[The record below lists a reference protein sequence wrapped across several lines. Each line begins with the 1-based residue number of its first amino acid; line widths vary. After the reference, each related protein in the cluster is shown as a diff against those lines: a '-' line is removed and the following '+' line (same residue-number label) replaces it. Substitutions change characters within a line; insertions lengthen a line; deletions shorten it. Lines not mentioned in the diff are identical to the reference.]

1 MTLDWTSRLLLAC
14 VAAVTAFAVTGVA
27 LQGLPSATP
36 PPIVLALPTP
46 TVDPFAL
53 ATAVPTP
60 TPTPTPTPPPTVTI
74 AFAGDVHGEPP
85 IENVLAEGDNP
96 LAGVADLLGAA
107 DIAVVNLETAIG
119 TTGVAADKTYTFQA
133 DPSLADALA
142 SAGVDVVNL
151 ANNHGLD
158 FGHDAAE
165 ETMALVGGAG
175 MRAVGYGADA
185 EEAYAPALF
194 DIGGRTVAVLGITR
208 VLPSRGWEARADR
221 AGMASAYDPG
231 PAIAAVRA
239 AREVADHVVVTIHW
253 GRERMTCPDGEQVAL
268 ARAFAAAGA
277 DAVVG
282 HHPHVLQGVVDVD
295 GTLVANSLGNFVFYA
310 TRAEQRRTGV
320 LTVTLGE
327 DGAEGY
333 RWDPATIDSRGRPQ
347 PDEPPPPPPVPC
359 SDPSPATAAG
369 SRGSP
374 PEAPA
379 GATISPVFGAL
390 R

>member
-1 MTLDWTSRLLLAC
+1 MRLDWPSRVLLA
-14 VAAVTAFAVTGVA
+14 VVSAVLGFAATG
-27 LQGLPSATP
+27 LTLHGLPAAP
-36 PPIVLALPTP
+36 PHPVVLALPTP
-46 TVDPFAL
+46 TVDPLGL

-60 TPTPTPTPPPTVTI
+60 TPTPTPTPPPAVTI

-96 LAGVADLLGAA
+96 LESVAALLGAA

-119 TTGVAADKTYTFQA
+119 TSGVAADKTYTFQA

-165 ETMALVGGAG
+165 ETVALVGEAG

-185 EEAYAPALF
+185 EEAYTPALF
-194 DIGGRTVAVLGITR
+194 DVDGRTVAVLGITR
-208 VLPSRGWEARADR
+208 VLPSRGWEAGADR
-221 AGMASAYDPG
+221 AGMASAYDPE

-239 AREVADHVVVTIHW
+239 ASAQADHVVVTIHW

-295 GTLVANSLGNFVFYA
+295 GTLVAHSLGNFVFYA

-327 DGAEGY
+327 EGVAGY

-347 PDEPPPPPPVPC
+347 PDEP
-359 SDPSPATAAG
+359 SPSPTGPLLHPAAG
-369 SRGSP
+369 DGCGEP
-374 PEAPA
+374 GITP
-379 GATISPVFGAL
+379 
-390 R
+390 